1 MNHKKR
7 KTKSAKGTAAAALM
21 CAPIVIWSAV
31 FIIIPIAILVFI
43 SFMSKGALGKIDY
56 HFTLSNY
63 AGIFKPV
70 YYSVVWESVKIALWT
85 TIITILLGYPF
96 AFHMASIRRKTSRL
110 VLIFLMLPLWV
121 SGIVILYSYVILLGS
136 HGIIN
141 SFLMNIGLIKEP
153 LELLYNDFAVIIGM
167 VYMFLPLAILPMYS
181 AAEKLD
187 RRLLEASRD
196 LGAGPVQT
204 FFRITLPNTAPGIFA
219 AVILTFI
226 PCIGYYM
233 VTDMLGGGTTMMA
246 GNLIYRQ
253 FTIAR
258 NWPFGAAVSVVL
270 GVLIMLMVWI
280 YTKVGGSLDD
290 L

>member
-1 MNHKKR
+1 MKEKR
-7 KTKSAKGTAAAALM
+7 KTKPARKSAATALM
-21 CAPIVIWSAV
+21 CAPIIIWSAL
-31 FIIIPIAILVFI
+31 FIITPMAILVFI
-43 SFMSKGALGKIDY
+43 SFMSKGTLGKIDF

-70 YYSVVWESVKIALWT
+70 YYSVVAESVRIALWT
-85 TIITILLGYPF
+85 TVITVLMGYPF
-96 AFHMASIRRKTSRL
+96 AFHMAAIRRKTSGL
-110 VLIFLMLPLWV
+110 ILIFLMLPLWV

-141 SFLMNIGLIKEP
+141 TTLLNLGLIKEP
-153 LELLYNDFAVIIGM
+153 LELLYNDFAVIVGM

-187 RRLLEASRD
+187 RRLLEASSD

-204 FFRITLPNTAPGIFA
+204 FFRITFPNTAPGIFA

-270 GVLIMLMVWI
+270 GAIILLMVWI